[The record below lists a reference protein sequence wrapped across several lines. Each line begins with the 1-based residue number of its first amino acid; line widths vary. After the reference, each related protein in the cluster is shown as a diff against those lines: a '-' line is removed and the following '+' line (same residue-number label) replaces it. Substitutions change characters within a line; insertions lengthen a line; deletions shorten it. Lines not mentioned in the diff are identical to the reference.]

1 MCLIVFAW
9 QVVPGVPLIAAAN
22 RDEFYD
28 RDTTPAAP
36 WSDAPHIY
44 AGRDLKAGGSWMGIT
59 RPTPAGDGAAGDA
72 AGGAL
77 PALRADCG
85 GGDAAQATPVAS
97 ARGGS
102 AASAP
107 SRFAA
112 ITNVRNPPEHNPLAP
127 SRGQLVAGFLAGAMS
142 AQEYVAQIAPG
153 AAEYNGFNLVLCDG
167 KELVWYSNKGGDDPR
182 NGQPLEPGIYGLSNA
197 LLDSAWP
204 KVLKTKA
211 QFASLLCLGAPED
224 AYFEMLSDTTLAP
237 DMRLPETGVPLE
249 LERLLSAVKIESPNY
264 GTRSSTVVKL
274 YADAPAELHEVQIR

>member
-36 WSDAPHIY
+36 WPDAPHIY

-59 RPTPAGDGAAGDA
+59 RPGSATPQA
-72 AGGAL
+72 AGG
-77 PALRADCG
+77 
-85 GGDAAQATPVAS
+85 
-97 ARGGS
+97 
-102 AASAP
+102 P

-112 ITNVRNPPEHNPLAP
+112 ITNVRNPQEHNPLAP
-127 SRGQLVAGFLAGAMS
+127 SRGQLVADFLAS
-142 AQEYVAQIAPG
+142 DKTAQEYVAQIAPG
-153 AAEYNGFNLVLCDG
+153 ASGYNGFNLVLCDG
-167 KELVWYSNKGGDDPR
+167 RELVWYSNKGNDDPR
-182 NGQPLEPGIYGLSNA
+182 NGKPLEPGIYGLSNA

-224 AYFEMLSDTTLAP
+224 AYFEMLSDTTRAP

-274 YADAPAELHEVQIR
+274 YSDAPAELHEIQIR

>member
-36 WSDAPHIY
+36 WADAPHIY

-59 RPTPAGDGAAGDA
+59 RPAEAGEAAAGALPDLRAECGAGDA
-72 AGGAL
+72 PAG
-77 PALRADCG
+77 
-85 GGDAAQATPVAS
+85 AAAS
-97 ARGGS
+97 AC
-102 AASAP
+102 AP

-112 ITNVRNPPEHNPLAP
+112 ITNVRNPQEHNPLAP
-127 SRGQLVAGFLAGAMS
+127 SRGQLVADFLAGAMT
-142 AQEYVAQIAPG
+142 AQEYVAHIAPR

-167 KELVWYSNKGGDDPR
+167 KELVWYSNKGNDDPR
-182 NGQPLEPGIYGLSNA
+182 NGKPLEPGIYGLSNA

-224 AYFEMLSDTTLAP
+224 AYFEMLSDTARAP